1 VTDNSTSSGADSNE
15 EMTVETTSVFR
26 ADFLNELDAPASSG
40 TEGSVSGVEGL
51 PTGSALL
58 VVKRGPNAGSR
69 FLLDQATTSAGRHP
83 DSDIFLDDVTVRRRQ
98 PQRHLRQPR
107 TRRLGGALQRR
118 RGADRQV
125 PVGLPDRAQERRR
138 QLERLVTAPD
148 TPAFAGMSIGAVL
161 DLLRPDFPDVTI
173 SKIRFLEAEG
183 LVTPERTPS
192 GYRRFTAYDCAR
204 LRFVLTAQ
212 RDHYLP
218 LKVIKAQ
225 LDEQPDGELPTV
237 GSAYA
242 APRLVP
248 VSDAP
253 ADGMGADAASVAR
266 TPVRLSR
273 EDLLARSGVDE
284 ALLGSL
290 VKAGVIKPG
299 AAGFF
304 DEYAVVTAQ
313 CAKALAEYGVEP
325 RHLRAFRSAAD
336 RQSDLIAQIAG
347 PVDKAGREGARD
359 RADDLAREV
368 AALAITLHTSL
379 IKSAVRDVLD
389 R

>member
-1 VTDNSTSSGADSNE
+1 
-15 EMTVETTSVFR
+15 
-26 ADFLNELDAPASSG
+26 
-40 TEGSVSGVEGL
+40 
-51 PTGSALL
+51 
-58 VVKRGPNAGSR
+58 
-69 FLLDQATTSAGRHP
+69 
-83 DSDIFLDDVTVRRRQ
+83 
-98 PQRHLRQPR
+98 
-107 TRRLGGALQRR
+107 
-118 RGADRQV
+118 
-125 PVGLPDRAQERRR
+125 
-138 QLERLVTAPD
+138 
-148 TPAFAGMSIGAVL
+148 MSIGAVL

-212 RDHYLP
+212 RDQYLP

-225 LDEQPDGELPTV
+225 LDAQPDGELPHS
-237 GSAYA
+237 GSAYGV
-242 APRLVP
+242 PRLVT
-248 VSDAP
+248 VDGS
-253 ADGMGADAASVAR
+253 ADDSVSVAQSQ
-266 TPVRLSR
+266 VRLRR
-273 EDLLARSGVDE
+273 EDLLTRSGIDE
-284 ALLGSL
+284 ALLNEL
-290 VKAGVIKPG
+290 VKGGIIKPG
-299 AAGFF
+299 TAGFF
-304 DEYAVVTAQ
+304 DEHAVIIAQ

-347 PVDKAGREGARD
+347 PVVKAGKAGARD

>member
-1 VTDNSTSSGADSNE
+1 
-15 EMTVETTSVFR
+15 M
-26 ADFLNELDAPASSG
+26 
-40 TEGSVSGVEGL
+40 
-51 PTGSALL
+51 
-58 VVKRGPNAGSR
+58 
-69 FLLDQATTSAGRHP
+69 
-83 DSDIFLDDVTVRRRQ
+83 
-98 PQRHLRQPR
+98 
-107 TRRLGGALQRR
+107 
-118 RGADRQV
+118 
-125 PVGLPDRAQERRR
+125 
-138 QLERLVTAPD
+138 TAPD
-148 TPAFAGMSIGAVL
+148 TPALPGMSIGAVL

-183 LVTPERTPS
+183 LVTPERTAS

-204 LRFVLTAQ
+204 LRFILTAQ
-212 RDHYLP
+212 RDQYLP

-225 LDEQPDGELPTV
+225 LDAQPDGELPQS
-237 GSAYA
+237 GSAYGV
-242 APRLVP
+242 PRLVP

-253 ADGMGADAASVAR
+253 NDGAAGVAP
-266 TPVRLSR
+266 TQVRLSR
-273 EDLLARSGVDE
+273 EDLLARSGVDDG
-284 ALLGSL
+284 LLTAL
-290 VKAGVIKPG
+290 VKAGVITTGP
-299 AAGFF
+299 AGFF
-304 DEYAVVTAQ
+304 DEHSVVIAQ

-347 PVDKAGREGARD
+347 PVVKANKAGARD